1 MNRGCMRKGRAHRH
15 DWASRLLAC
24 LQEMAEQNTNAVLL
38 LLEGTGKIKP
48 GRQYPEGGLLFAGQR
63 WRAFYHCHWYETDH
77 PAEHG
82 HFHVFANVG
91 DWEWAHV
98 AGLAI
103 DWYGQPVRW
112 FTVNRLLT
120 GGSWLEADRFRMLTG
135 LPVDDGQDT
144 LIGRW
149 LYAMLGLYRTEL
161 LDLLRQRDACIQLCR
176 DSSSRGESVHDDRSV
191 CELSTCDIEL
201 ESTLVAGI
209 HGR

>member
-1 MNRGCMRKGRAHRH
+1 MRKCPARRN
-15 DWASRLLAC
+15 DCASRLLAC

-38 LLEGTGKIKP
+38 LLDGTGKIKN

-63 WRAFYHCHWYETDH
+63 WRAFYHCHGYETEH

-82 HFHVFANVG
+82 HFHVFADVG
-91 DWEWAHV
+91 EWQWAHV

-120 GGSWLEADRFRMLTG
+120 GGSWIGADRFRVLTS
-135 LPVDDGQDT
+135 LPVDVGQDA

-161 LDLLRQRDACIQLCR
+161 IDLLKQRDARIQLYK
-176 DSSSRGESVHDDRSV
+176 DSSGGQSVHNDRSV
-191 CELSTCDIEL
+191 CELSTYDIEL
-201 ESTLVAGI
+201 ESTLAAGI
-209 HGR
+209 HRH